1 MNKINPTKQSLINE
15 ICLMANLGETFKL
28 LRGSSIPIQF
38 FQKLERRF
46 SIPIANGMEVK
57 AETFCNYF
65 GIEWTSDCDSSS
77 SPSGGGG
84 TVTKIGLLK
93 IKEAV
98 QIAIEKESID

>member
-1 MNKINPTKQSLINE
+1 MGKKMQTKQEIVND
-15 ICLMANLGETFKL
+15 ICLIANLGETFKL
-28 LRGSSIPIQF
+28 FRGSSIPLQF

-57 AETFCNYF
+57 AETICSYF
-65 GIEWTSDCDSSS
+65 GIEWTKECDSSK

-98 QIAIEKESID
+98 KIAIEKESID

>member
-1 MNKINPTKQSLINE
+1 MEKKNQTKQSIVND
-15 ICLMANLGETFKL
+15 ICTLANLGETFKL

-57 AETFCNYF
+57 AETFCSFF
-65 GIEWTSDCDSSS
+65 GIEWTTDCDSSS

-98 QIAIEKESID
+98 KVAIEREISD